1 VSEGTTLR
9 RPAGGIPVRAIRAN
23 VVAGPDA
30 PTSVAAS
37 AETLAIGTAEGN
49 DLRLSDPS
57 VSRYHCELSLGGRGV
72 EVRDL
77 DSTNGTY
84 VAGTR
89 IYRALLTPGTELS
102 LGDTRLRVLD
112 GGESELPLHAEPVLA
127 GLVGGSHA
135 MRRLMAK
142 IERAAQTDVGV
153 LVTGE
158 SGTGKELVARALHE
172 LGPRRGGP
180 LVTVDCGALA
190 PTLVASELFGHERGA
205 FTGAQSR
212 RIGAFEQAN
221 GGTLFLDEVG
231 ELPAQLQATLLGVL
245 ERRRFRRLGG
255 ADEVSVD
262 VRVVSATHRDLRA
275 DVNAERFRLDLYYR
289 LAVVT
294 LPVPPLRDRIDDVPA
309 LARRFAR
316 EAGADDRIDQ
326 LLSDRTLDLLT
337 AHRWPGNVRELR
349 NWVEAAVALDEV
361 PDLDGTIAERGG
373 VDPIDAVLDLA
384 YKDARGRLVHAF
396 EERYLARLLERAGGN
411 VSEAARLARM
421 DRSHLNDLLRRH
433 GLR

>member
-1 VSEGTTLR
+1 M
-9 RPAGGIPVRAIRAN
+9 RAIRAS

-30 PTSVAAS
+30 PASVTVS
-37 AETLAIGTAEGN
+37 AETLSIGTAEGN
-49 DLRLSDPS
+49 DLRLSDRS
-57 VSRYHCELSLGGRGV
+57 VSRYHCELSLSGRGV

-89 IYRALLTPGTELS
+89 LYRAVLTPGTELT
-102 LGDTRLRVLD
+102 LGDSRVRVLD
-112 GGESELPLHAEPVLA
+112 GGESELPLHGESVLA
-127 GLVGGSHA
+127 GLFGSSHA

-142 IERAAQTDVGV
+142 VERAARTDVGV

-158 SGTGKELVARALHE
+158 SGTSKELVARALHE
-172 LGPRRGGP
+172 LGPRSAGP

-212 RIGAFEQAN
+212 RIGAFEQAS

-255 ADEVSVD
+255 HDDVSVD

-294 LPVPPLRDRIDDVPA
+294 LSVPPLRDRLDDVPV

-316 EAGADDRIDQ
+316 EAGADDRIDK
-326 LLSDRTLDLLT
+326 LLSGRTLDLLT

-361 PDLDGTIAERGG
+361 PDLDGAGAQRAGG
-373 VDPIDAVLDLA
+373 DPIGAVLDFT